1 MYSIKHQFLFDYKDK
16 QWIDIQKKG
25 EELVPYSS
33 ASKNIELTYAQ
44 RRRLPSGD
52 QENHSQL
59 LIKSTALIKYTLLI
73 TYN

>member
-1 MYSIKHQFLFDYKDK
+1 MNRYSE
-16 QWIDIQKKG
+16 KKVVSAEC

-44 RRRLPSGD
+44 WRRLPSGE

-59 LIKSTALIKYTLLI
+59 LIKSTVLIKYTLLI